1 MPTIANDSG
10 PREKES
16 HLADKVKDALKD
28 NIFLKPNGLEVVVID
43 EKDGFVKLSL
53 AKGNRELREM
63 LAGGADLDSSASEA
77 ELSGSDLKQSWTALK
92 KAVGYVKTI
101 DGVKAVLV
109 TAETNTT
116 LDQARDLLAV
126 QAQPEAAR
134 VLTDARLRLLES
146 AITTFRMS
154 TGGYP
159 VNLASLLR
167 DDGTPNWA
175 GPYLKS
181 DKEFADAWGTPFAYE
196 RKGNT
201 YENISAGPDRIVGTP
216 DDIK

>member
-134 VLTDARLRLLES
+134 VLTDARLRLL
-146 AITTFRMS
+146 
-154 TGGYP
+154 
-159 VNLASLLR
+159 
-167 DDGTPNWA
+167 
-175 GPYLKS
+175 
-181 DKEFADAWGTPFAYE
+181 
-196 RKGNT
+196 
-201 YENISAGPDRIVGTP
+201 
-216 DDIK
+216 